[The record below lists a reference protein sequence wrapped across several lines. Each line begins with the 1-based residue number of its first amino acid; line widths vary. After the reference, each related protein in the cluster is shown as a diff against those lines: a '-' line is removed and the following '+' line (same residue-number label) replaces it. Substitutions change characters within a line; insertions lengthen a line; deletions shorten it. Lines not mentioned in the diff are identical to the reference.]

1 MPKNDREI
9 LNFWSDFE
17 FQHFEQWLSM
27 VQRPTPSTSTTSTS
41 MTAKI
46 TSTGIST
53 ATKTSTTTTST
64 TSTSTTTTFHKH
76 NTPIT
81 KPLIPTTTKTTTQKT
96 ISTTEKNVVESNTN
110 VVSGNSSHVSQL
122 STTTELKITSTIGS
136 TTSLSSSKFEHYRS
150 FCYEQKLAFCTN
162 CQPMCTIHINCIT
175 HNICYDGTPF
185 NQIYWTPLIDVCCGM
200 CNTRCQTAESQP
212 ETNFVAENTESE
224 IVGDKCVYNGV
235 TGSPMTAPKT
245 HHHES
250 QIGGNEF
257 VSDGNLN
264 LSTENSLKYIIPIIS
279 VVLLGFIVL
288 GFYYHIKLRNRK
300 SKYSDVN
307 RIVETIST
315 ISSEDDI
322 AEITNVPL
330 TELWERIKTDD
341 NYRSI
346 NSGTFHQAPLASVL
360 HSQTTRQ

>member
-1 MPKNDREI
+1 
-9 LNFWSDFE
+9 
-17 FQHFEQWLSM
+17 
-27 VQRPTPSTSTTSTS
+27 
-41 MTAKI
+41 
-46 TSTGIST
+46 
-53 ATKTSTTTTST
+53 
-64 TSTSTTTTFHKH
+64 
-76 NTPIT
+76 
-81 KPLIPTTTKTTTQKT
+81 
-96 ISTTEKNVVESNTN
+96 
-110 VVSGNSSHVSQL
+110 
-122 STTTELKITSTIGS
+122 
-136 TTSLSSSKFEHYRS
+136 
-150 FCYEQKLAFCTN
+150 
-162 CQPMCTIHINCIT
+162 
-175 HNICYDGTPF
+175 
-185 NQIYWTPLIDVCCGM
+185 M

-212 ETNFVAENTESE
+212 ETNFAAENTESE
-224 IVGDKCVYNGV
+224 IVGDKSVYNGV
-235 TGSPMTAPKT
+235 TGSPMTTSKT

-288 GFYYHIKLRNRK
+288 GFYFHIKRRNRK